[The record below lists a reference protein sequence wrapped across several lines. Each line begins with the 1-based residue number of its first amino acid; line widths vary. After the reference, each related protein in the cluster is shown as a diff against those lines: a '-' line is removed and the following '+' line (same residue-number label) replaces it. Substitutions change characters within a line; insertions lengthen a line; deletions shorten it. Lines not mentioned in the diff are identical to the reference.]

1 MGAEP
6 WRRALS
12 RLLLVGALL
21 LAFTA
26 RADLVREAPLER
38 QTLEIA
44 EKLRCAVCQNQSVA
58 ESQAELAQDMRA
70 IIRERLEAGADE
82 AQIVDYFV
90 ARYGDYVLM
99 QPPARGAGLVLWLIP
114 PALLLAGGF
123 GTWLWWRRRIAGG
136 GGTPR

>member
-1 MGAEP
+1 MGP
-6 WRRALS
+6 VPRRRALPV
-12 RLLLVGALL
+12 LLVAGALL
-21 LAFTA
+21 VALAA

-44 EKLRCAVCQNQSVA
+44 EQLRCAVCQNQSVA

-70 IIRERLEAGADE
+70 IIREQLQAGADE
-82 AQIVDYFV
+82 DQIVDYFV

-114 PALLLAGGF
+114 PVLLLAGCVA
-123 GTWLWWRRRIAGG
+123 TWLWWRRRIAGG
-136 GGTPR
+136 DTPR

>member
-1 MGAEP
+1 MGAAS
-6 WRRALS
+6 WRVTLHG
-12 RLLLVGALL
+12 LLVTGALL
-21 LAFTA
+21 LSLAV

-70 IIRERLEAGADE
+70 IIREQLQAGADE
-82 AQIVDYFV
+82 DQVVDYFV

-114 PALLLAGGF
+114 PALLLVGG
-123 GTWLWWRRRIAGG
+123 GATWLWWRRRIAGEAQ
-136 GGTPR
+136 R